1 VSVEKVKKRMI
12 EQKEVHLNKYYD
24 LTIQLLDSFVQ
35 GNEENI
41 NSLLESREECIAA
54 INKLDEEA
62 RKILSNPHIQQRL
75 AELME
80 MEKDIRKHMEAS
92 MRRLANQVRFAQN
105 EQYLTKQY
113 DDQSTVSKG
122 IFYDKSK

>member
-1 VSVEKVKKRMI
+1 MI
-12 EQKEVHLNKYYD
+12 EQKEVYLNKYYD

-35 GNEENI
+35 GKEENI

-54 INKLDEEA
+54 INKLDKVA
-62 RKILSNPHIQQRL
+62 GKILSNLHIQQRL

-113 DDQSTVSKG
+113 DDQSMVSKG

>member
-1 VSVEKVKKRMI
+1 MI
-12 EQKEVHLNKYYD
+12 EQKEVYLNKYYD
-24 LTIQLLDSFVQ
+24 LTTQLLDSFVQ
-35 GNEENI
+35 GKEENI
-41 NSLLESREECIAA
+41 NSLLESREECITA
-54 INKLDEEA
+54 INKLDEVA
-62 RKILSNPHIQQRL
+62 GRILSNPHIQQRL

-80 MEKDIRKHMEAS
+80 MEKDIRKHMDAS

-105 EQYLTKQY
+105 EQYLSKQY